1 MIRQLTASFLRILL
15 RPIIR
20 LLFRVQVEG
29 RYDSGGSQR
38 VVIIANHESFIDGL
52 LIGLFLPV
60 KPVFVVHTTIA
71 RQPAFKFAL
80 TLIEHLTVDP
90 AHPMAIKNIL
100 KLVEQ
105 GRPVVIFPEGRL
117 TVTGGLMKVY
127 DGPAFVAARTGATLI
142 PVRLDGPARSTFA
155 RLHGEA
161 RRQWFPKVRISIL
174 PPTHIEAPSGGTARS
189 RRHRAGES
197 MRHIMQHMMFA
208 SAPIRP
214 LFWALVDAANIQGW
228 TMPII
233 EDVRQTPFTYRQM
246 VQQALGAGRYLAQR
260 TEPGERI
267 GMLLPNLAITAASL
281 IGLSAFGRRVAVL
294 NPTAGIDNLRH
305 AVRAAELR
313 RILTSRT
320 FVEKA
325 ELQATL
331 DALTEIEWLYLE
343 DLKSGLM
350 LKDKLWVLAASHAP
364 ERFLAPTDIE
374 DEAVTLF
381 TSGSEGAPKGVVLSH
396 RAIMANVAQI
406 RAVID
411 LNRLDRI
418 FNALPMFHS
427 FGLTAGTLYPLL
439 SGIPVFLYVSPLHY
453 RVIPEI
459 IYDRSCTA
467 LFATNTF
474 LNYYARFAHPYDF
487 FRLRYVV
494 AGAEKLSNTVRN
506 TWFDKFGIR
515 IYEGYGT
522 TETAPVLAVN
532 TPMAYRP
539 GTVGQFLPGIEHKLV
554 PVAGIHQGGQL
565 HVRAPNMMSGYLRVE
580 APGKIEPP
588 CSSLGE
594 GWYDTGDIISVDEE
608 GFVHIEGRVKR
619 FAKIAG
625 EMISLESVER
635 IAQSASPEMQHA
647 ATSRADEAR
656 GEALVLFTLDE
667 NLSREHLLA
676 AAQTLGLPEIA
687 VPRVIRLVNELPL
700 LPTGKVDYLRLK
712 ALAAQ

>member
-1 MIRQLTASFLRILL
+1 MIRRLTASFLRILL
-15 RPIIR
+15 RPIMR

-29 RYDSGGSQR
+29 IFDTSGSER

-60 KPVFVVHTTIA
+60 KPVFVVHTAIA
-71 RQPAFKFAL
+71 RQPMFRLAL
-80 TLIEHLTVDP
+80 SLIDYLTVDP
-90 AHPMAIKNIL
+90 SNPMAIKSIL
-100 KLVEQ
+100 KLVQQ

-155 RLHGEA
+155 RLRGEA

-174 PPTHIEAPSGGTARS
+174 PPTHIELPSGGTARS

-197 MRHIMQHMMFA
+197 MRHIMQYMMFA
-208 SAPIRP
+208 SAPVRP
-214 LFWALVDAANIQGW
+214 LFWALVDAADTQGW

-260 TEPGERI
+260 TEPGERM

-281 IGLSAFGRRVAVL
+281 IGLTAFGRRVAVL

-325 ELQATL
+325 GLQPTL
-331 DALTEIEWLYLE
+331 DALPDIEWLYLE

-350 LKDKLWVLAASHAP
+350 LKDKLWVLAAS
-364 ERFLAPTDIE
+364 RFPQRFIAPTAVE

-406 RAVID
+406 HAVID

-515 IYEGYGT
+515 IYEGYGA

-539 GTVGQFLPGIEHKLV
+539 GTVGQFLPGIEYQLV

-565 HVRAPNMMSGYLRVE
+565 HVRAANMMSGYLRVE

-588 CSSLGE
+588 RSSLGE
-594 GWYDTGDIISVDEE
+594 GWYDTGDIISVDED

-635 IAQSASPEMQHA
+635 IAQAASPEMQHA
-647 ATSRADEAR
+647 ASSRADEVR
-656 GEALVLFTLDE
+656 GEALVLFTLDPE
-667 NLSREHLLA
+667 LSRERLLA
-676 AAQTLGLPEIA
+676 AAQSLGLPEIA
-687 VPRVIRLVNELPL
+687 VPRVIRRVDELPL

-712 ALAAQ
+712 TLAAA